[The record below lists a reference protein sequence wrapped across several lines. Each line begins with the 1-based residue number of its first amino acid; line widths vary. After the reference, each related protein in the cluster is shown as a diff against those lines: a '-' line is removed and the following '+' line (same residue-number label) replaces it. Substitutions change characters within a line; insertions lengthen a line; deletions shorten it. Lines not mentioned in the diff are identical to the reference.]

1 MSGLPA
7 DIVRDAVEAGDGGS
21 FDESDDTPHTQ
32 PWPDNGDSPPWQTH
46 NGRAYPPGMSDE
58 QKDDRA
64 HRSKI
69 EADQANENLQAI
81 LDQNPDALSDDLDE
95 MTSNETIARLGG

>member
-1 MSGLPA
+1 
-7 DIVRDAVEAGDGGS
+7 
-21 FDESDDTPHTQ
+21 
-32 PWPDNGDSPPWQTH
+32 
-46 NGRAYPPGMSDE
+46 MSDE